1 MHPRPPR
8 HRNPGGGC
16 HSRYWTPVGQ
26 PRMPPPT
33 PGPRRQPTWT
43 PGQRHPT
50 STPGGC
56 RHSTARR
63 PTGGRAQ
70 THQAPPAPATGLPR
84 RCAAR
89 GQHHPPPP
97 TKPRATRPAFAK
109 TPRGPLF
116 QSVEA
121 WSGCCPRCAL
131 DFPVAALHPGWC
143 RVLAMQNARP
153 SVVAEGRG
161 PRGRR
166 SLPGHRRRYRRRYRP
181 RRCERPHRSRRPQ
194 RPPPPTRHCRSADR
208 VTGGSAQLSTALVA
222 GGPTRQAGGGRAAT
236 APQRPTPTVVAVRA
250 TPVAPLPAAR
260 ALAGVVPPAD
270 STSASRRRRCPWTM
284 TTGGGLTRGAV
295 RPARR
300 APPSSTTSAG
310 PSSARRPWRP
320 WGRAGGKTGSLG
332 CTDACGRR
340 G

>member
-1 MHPRPPR
+1 MTKINGKNNQGKGRKR
-8 HRNPGGGC
+8 RRKRRC
-16 HSRYWTPVGQ
+16 TVSQLLSRGSIQQTRGATRKHTTTAKRRVRAAAAPQNKY
-26 PRMPPPT
+26 PPPH
-33 PGPRRQPTWT
+33 
-43 PGQRHPT
+43 HPT
-50 STPGGC
+50 LT
-56 RHSTARR
+56 HSCKHSLRNTAQR
-63 PTGGRAQ
+63 T
-70 THQAPPAPATGLPR
+70 
-84 RCAAR
+84 
-89 GQHHPPPP
+89 
-97 TKPRATRPAFAK
+97 
-109 TPRGPLF
+109 
-116 QSVEA
+116 A

-131 DFPVAALHPGWC
+131 DFPVAAPHPGWC

-161 PRGRR
+161 PHGRR

>member
-116 QSVEA
+116 QSVDCADTNGYHEQGTQQSRSTQDDKNKRQEQPREGKEKTKKTSMYGQSVTVA
-121 WSGCCPRCAL
+121 RVNSTNKGCDKKTYNNSETQSASSSSPPEQISSPTPSHAHPFMQALIEEHSPTYSLVRLLPEMRTRLPGGSTASRMVPCPGDAECA
-131 DFPVAALHPGWC
+131 PV
-143 RVLAMQNARP
+143 RR
-153 SVVAEGRG
+153 GRG
-161 PRGRR
+161 PWATWPP
-166 SLPGHRRRYRRRYRP
+166 LPP
-181 RRCERPHRSRRPQ
+181 
-194 RPPPPTRHCRSADR
+194 RPPPPLPPPLPPPPLR
-208 VTGGSAQLSTALVA
+208 TAA
-222 GGPTRQAGGGRAAT
+222 PAEKAAT
-236 APQRPTPTVVAVRA
+236 PAAPD
-250 TPVAPLPAAR
+250 APLPV
-260 ALAGVVPPAD
+260 G
-270 STSASRRRRCPWTM
+270 
-284 TTGGGLTRGAV
+284 
-295 RPARR
+295 
-300 APPSSTTSAG
+300 
-310 PSSARRPWRP
+310 
-320 WGRAGGKTGSLG
+320 
-332 CTDACGRR
+332 
-340 G
+340 